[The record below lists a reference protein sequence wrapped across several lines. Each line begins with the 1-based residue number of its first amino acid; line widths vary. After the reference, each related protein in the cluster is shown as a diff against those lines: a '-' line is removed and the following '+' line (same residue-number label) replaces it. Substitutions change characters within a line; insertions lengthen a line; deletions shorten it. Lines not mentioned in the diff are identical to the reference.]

1 MVGAIFILSK
11 ELFRLFPSVQHLKN
25 NDYIQSE
32 QTMIRL
38 IDGFQYLSHASFHQ
52 STLYNNNESNLCQN
66 PNTIIQ
72 HSQRLTPDNFTCRI
86 YHSSD
91 NNLLYNW
98 WINEDV
104 CYFDTAKWSLVFFL
118 YSGTHTTSKKL

>member
-1 MVGAIFILSK
+1 MSNFYIIE
-11 ELFRLFPSVQHLKN
+11 ELFRLFPFVQHLKN

-38 IDGFQYLSHASFHQ
+38 IDGFQYLLHASFHQ
-52 STLYNNNESNLCQN
+52 STLYNNNESIFCQN
-66 PNTIIQ
+66 PNIIIQ
-72 HSQRLTPDNFTCRI
+72 HSRRLTSDNFTCRI

-98 WINEDV
+98 WIDENV
-104 CYFDTAKWSLVFFL
+104 CYFDTTKWSLGLFL
-118 YSGTHTTSKKL
+118 YSGTHTSSKEL